1 MKKYFLATLLL
12 ALLPVSSSKVSAIAW
27 SDPDIVSTTPR
38 SVVSIHMIFHKGAKP
53 SQINTYCSGTLI
65 APQWVLTA
73 SHCIAD
79 YAAWKYT
86 VVTGLGTK
94 SQTEYKVSKYYVPSQ
109 VDLRDTYD
117 AAFDGYDIALLKLS
131 SPVKYAKPATVRKF
145 KSVLAFTGSLTVY
158 GFGLDQ
164 NDEFPGVVGARKV
177 KFVQDFSEYPAY
189 VNPKNSRSLGAYS
202 SREVIGTRCEEHST
216 TLSAPPTNSE
226 ANQDDE
232 YTSIGASQVTC
243 RSINSTVIDGGACS
257 GDSGGPILGN
267 LNGTNYVL
275 AVVSYGSHCADPF
288 PTIYMKVNSFV
299 SWIKATM
306 ANN

>member
-1 MKKYFLATLLL
+1 MKKYLFATLLL
-12 ALLPVSSSKVSAIAW
+12 VLLPVSSHKVSAIAW
-27 SDPDIVSTTPR
+27 SDPDIVSTSPR
-38 SVVSIHMIFHKGAKP
+38 SVVSIHMIFHKGAKA
-53 SQINTYCSGTLI
+53 SQINMYCSGTLI
-65 APQWVLTA
+65 DPQWVLTA

-86 VVTGLGTK
+86 VVTGFGTK

-109 VDLRDTYD
+109 VDLQDSYG
-117 AAFDGYDIALLKLS
+117 AALDGYDIALLKLS

-145 KSVLAFTGSLTVY
+145 KGVLAFTGSLTVY

-177 KFVQDFSEYPAY
+177 KFVQDFSEYPEY
-189 VNPKNSRSLGAYS
+189 VNPKNSRNLGAYS
-202 SREVIGTRCEEHST
+202 SREVISTSCGEYST
-216 TLSAPPTNSE
+216 TLSSPLINSD
-226 ANQDDE
+226 ANQDAE
-232 YTSIGASQVTC
+232 YTSISASHVTC
-243 RSINSTVIDGGACS
+243 RSVTSTSIDGGACS

-267 LNGTNYVL
+267 LNGTNYIL

-288 PTIYMKVNSFV
+288 PTIYVKVNSFV

>member
-1 MKKYFLATLLL
+1 MKKYFFATLLL

-27 SDPDIVSTTPR
+27 SDPDIVSTSPR

-53 SQINTYCSGTLI
+53 SQINMYCSGTLI
-65 APQWVLTA
+65 DPQWVLTA
-73 SHCIAD
+73 AHCVAD

-86 VVTGLGTK
+86 VVTGFGTK
-94 SQTEYKVSKYYVPSQ
+94 SQTEYKVSKYYVPPQ
-109 VDLRDTYD
+109 ADLRDLYE
-117 AAFDGYDIALLKLS
+117 AAWDGYDIALLKLS

-145 KSVLAFTGSLTVY
+145 KSVHAFTGSLTVY

-164 NDEFPGVVGARKV
+164 EDEFPGVVGARKV
-177 KFVQDFSEYPAY
+177 KLVQDFSEYPDY
-189 VNPKNSRSLGAYS
+189 LNPKNSRSLGAYS
-202 SREVIGTRCEEHST
+202 SREVSGTVCEEYST
-216 TLSAPPTNSE
+216 TLSVPPADSE
-226 ANQDDE
+226 ANQGAE
-232 YTSIGASQVTC
+232 SISPSASRVICHSVPHTL
-243 RSINSTVIDGGACS
+243 IDGGACS

-275 AVVSYGSHCADPF
+275 AVVSYGSHCADPL